1 MATDYPVTFDVVRP
15 ERFERTQVFLRI
27 LIVIIIS
34 IVTSAVGWI
43 FGLVY
48 LLLPV
53 LAAILVSNRG
63 RERFIEEDGPRVSGW
78 LRWLVAFYAYLLIL
92 TDRFPTE
99 RPGEIIRFE
108 VRTGGNPTVGSALLR
123 LVYSIP
129 NAFVFLLL
137 GIVSVAVWLIAAVM
151 VLVRESYPEG
161 LYNFQRGV
169 LRWEARLLGYHAS
182 LVEEY
187 PPFALDMQPAEAPA
201 PA

>member
-63 RERFIEEDGPRVSGW
+63 RERFIEEDGGAEPDAIGRSGSS
-78 LRWLVAFYAYLLIL
+78 
-92 TDRFPTE
+92 
-99 RPGEIIRFE
+99 GECGESIE
-108 VRTGGNPTVGSALLR
+108 GG
-123 LVYSIP
+123 
-129 NAFVFLLL
+129 
-137 GIVSVAVWLIAAVM
+137 
-151 VLVRESYPEG
+151 E
-161 LYNFQRGV
+161 
-169 LRWEARLLGYHAS
+169 
-182 LVEEY
+182 VEEDVLGG
-187 PPFALDMQPAEAPA
+187 PDGVVAQLLDAGGVTPLVGVEVDAELKAVGRGA
-201 PA
+201 HGISHRLTQERRR